1 MFVIWSKFSSLFSD
15 IPLSEIFC
23 LLKTKVCFAPI
34 WLQPLD
40 SSSLGLKT
48 FVLTVYFALIY
59 VKSVHWL
66 KRGLF
71 FFLHQWKQSLCSDSR
86 IWSFTTRQ
94 WAEIR
99 CFDHR
104 HISDQPRAKAS
115 IDSPLLDSQR
125 WILCFFQSV
134 SELITWVILKE
145 GILLPVWPF
154 SLFKLVVQ
162 QVWLGSHRSPWW
174 WRASVLLFAQSN
186 LQGWIYR
193 GAKSVNDSLTPC

>member
-1 MFVIWSKFSSLFSD
+1 MTTATRLIFSGIKNICSYC
-15 IPLSEIFC
+15 IFC
-23 LLKTKVCFAPI
+23 FNLCKICALVKKR
-34 WLQPLD
+34 PL
-40 SSSLGLKT
+40 
-48 FVLTVYFALIY
+48 
-59 VKSVHWL
+59 
-66 KRGLF
+66 

-162 QVWLGSHRSPWW
+162 QAWLGSHRSPWW